1 MSSRFLGLLVAV
13 AALGTWTCG
22 NSGSMGGSSGTG
34 ASSGAGH
41 SGLLGAA
48 AATGTGSGAATGTGA
63 GASTGTGTGG
73 VTGTAGAAA
82 SGTGT
87 GGVSTAAGCMPGVSG
102 LQLTDCGYPTGTTG
116 LASVVFNE
124 STVLEAVVPSGGEP
138 TATIAVFY
146 NDEHAMTLGVRQ
158 VVLKDA
164 AGTTMMDF
172 PVSALPSDPGTVS
185 NPQLGTTTIT
195 GDYSGLDV
203 SLRPMWPAL
212 FITDTTSNPN
222 SRTGDWQSGGVPVGP
237 TAVFGSWKAAVRTVD
252 NTVNPPAATVTPDPD
267 PMPNNWNLG
276 PGADPVPASIMGMG
290 TNGGGTCYGGRR
302 GGQTCMTGG
311 TGTSGNLGFGAEA
324 RFVVSLKNGHSYRLQ
339 VMVHD
344 GDQLKVGGDS
354 GEACILYCAG
364 TSTGGGTGGTGGS
377 APPPMCP
384 AGVTAC
390 TSGGVEGAVCPTGYT
405 CLSGC
410 CVSSTI
416 IP

>member
-1 MSSRFLGLLVAV
+1 
-13 AALGTWTCG
+13 
-22 NSGSMGGSSGTG
+22 
-34 ASSGAGH
+34 
-41 SGLLGAA
+41 
-48 AATGTGSGAATGTGA
+48 
-63 GASTGTGTGG
+63 
-73 VTGTAGAAA
+73 
-82 SGTGT
+82 
-87 GGVSTAAGCMPGVSG
+87 MPGVTG

-124 STVLEAVVPSGGEP
+124 STVLEAVSPSGGEP

-164 AGTTMMDF
+164 TGTTMMDF

-185 NPQLGTTTIT
+185 NPQLGTTMIT

-203 SLRPMWPAL
+203 SLRPMWPSL
-212 FITDTTSNPN
+212 FITDTTTDAT
-222 SRTGDWQSGGVPVGP
+222 SRVGDWQAGGVPVGP

-252 NTVNPPAATVTPDPD
+252 KTVTPATAAVTPDPD

-276 PGADPVPASIMGMG
+276 PGSDPVPAAIMGAGMQMG
-290 TNGGGTCYGGRR
+290 GCRRNCGMGGAGGPA
-302 GGQTCMTGG
+302 
-311 TGTSGNLGFGAEA
+311 GNLGFGAEA

-364 TSTGGGTGGTGGS
+364 TSTGGGTGGTGG
-377 APPPMCP
+377 APPPPMCP

-390 TSGGVEGAVCPTGYT
+390 TSGGVEGAICPTGYT